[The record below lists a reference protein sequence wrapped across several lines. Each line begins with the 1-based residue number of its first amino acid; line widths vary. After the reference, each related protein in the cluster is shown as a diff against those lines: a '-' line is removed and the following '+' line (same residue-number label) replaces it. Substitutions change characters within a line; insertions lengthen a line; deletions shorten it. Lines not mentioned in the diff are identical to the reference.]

1 MCRISIAQMTSKQT
15 FVKSDVRKYT
25 GRGKDGGLTSPNC
38 KIDSCINN
46 ATRRER
52 GPVTSSK
59 VRVNRSFRTI

>member
-25 GRGKDGGLTSPNC
+25 GRGKDGGLTSPNR
-38 KIDSCINN
+38 K
-46 ATRRER
+46 TLRVLTTLLEER
-52 GPVTSSK
+52 GSVTSSK